1 MEVSEDFVM
10 QYNQAESI
18 AEKERFEDSAK
29 KMLNRIKRKCG
40 LKCGGVGSHVDLP
53 VAWTELSQLAQCKGR

>member
-29 KMLNRIKRKCG
+29 KMLNRIKVYTN
-40 LKCGGVGSHVDLP
+40 LYNIYL
-53 VAWTELSQLAQCKGR
+53 